1 MQIFTI
7 FFYALAAECPVERFS
22 EIYYNDRRKGMR
34 LMTKDIKMLAIDL
47 DGTLLHDDMSISP
60 FTADILKKAWTKG
73 IRIVVATGRMFCSA
87 RVKLLPLQLGDIP
100 VVCYTGAWTARLES
114 QQVISQ
120 DGISPELAGEILAFV
135 RDREWKVQTF
145 INDYAYMAQPDPL
158 EQEYSQYRIRKTI
171 YTGEDF
177 YHPAET
183 VTRMI
188 IVEKN
193 LQKRDNIRKFLED
206 RFQDR
211 ISIVYPERI
220 FIDIHKAGVSKA
232 NAIGVLAARWGIR
245 SEQIAAFGNTE
256 NDISMLRYAGHSFAV
271 ANAEPVAKEAADKT
285 IGSNNE
291 DGVAH
296 AIATILKL

>member
-1 MQIFTI
+1 
-7 FFYALAAECPVERFS
+7 
-22 EIYYNDRRKGMR
+22 
-34 LMTKDIKMLAIDL
+34 
-47 DGTLLHDDMSISP
+47 
-60 FTADILKKAWTKG
+60 
-73 IRIVVATGRMFCSA
+73 
-87 RVKLLPLQLGDIP
+87 
-100 VVCYTGAWTARLES
+100 
-114 QQVISQ
+114 
-120 DGISPELAGEILAFV
+120 
-135 RDREWKVQTF
+135 
-145 INDYAYMAQPDPL
+145 
-158 EQEYSQYRIRKTI
+158 
-171 YTGEDF
+171 
-177 YHPAET
+177 
-183 VTRMI
+183 MI

-232 NAIGVLAARWGIR
+232 NAIGVLAARWGLR
-245 SEQIAAFGNTE
+245 PEQIAAFGNTE

>member
-1 MQIFTI
+1 M
-7 FFYALAAECPVERFS
+7 
-22 EIYYNDRRKGMR
+22 
-34 LMTKDIKMLAIDL
+34 
-47 DGTLLHDDMSISP
+47 
-60 FTADILKKAWTKG
+60 
-73 IRIVVATGRMFCSA
+73 
-87 RVKLLPLQLGDIP
+87 
-100 VVCYTGAWTARLES
+100 
-114 QQVISQ
+114 
-120 DGISPELAGEILAFV
+120 
-135 RDREWKVQTF
+135 
-145 INDYAYMAQPDPL
+145 
-158 EQEYSQYRIRKTI
+158 
-171 YTGEDF
+171 
-177 YHPAET
+177 
-183 VTRMI
+183 
-188 IVEKN
+188 EKN

-245 SEQIAAFGNTE
+245 PEQIVAFGNTE